1 MSVST
6 RYDKERTFSYASLA
20 LDYMIGLSNIMAGY
34 DEERSFGTDIFAG
47 PVCSFGLNGGGTHL
61 GLEGGARV
69 YYKMQNGFDIYAEP
83 KFRVYTGNF
92 MNYKSYRGTPL
103 LMSFSLGTSYR
114 F

>member
-47 PVCSFGLNGGGTHL
+47 PVCSFGLNGEVRTWDWK
-61 GLEGGARV
+61 EGHVCITRCRTALT
-69 YYKMQNGFDIYAEP
+69 
-83 KFRVYTGNF
+83 YTPNLSSVF
-92 MNYKSYRGTPL
+92 IPATL
-103 LMSFSLGTSYR
+103 
-114 F
+114 